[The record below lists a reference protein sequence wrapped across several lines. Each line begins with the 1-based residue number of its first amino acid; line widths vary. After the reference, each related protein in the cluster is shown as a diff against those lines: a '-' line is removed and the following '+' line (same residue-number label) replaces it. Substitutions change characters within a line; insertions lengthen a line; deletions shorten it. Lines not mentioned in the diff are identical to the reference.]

1 VGWDQQSLA
10 NSFSTMVLQ
19 PPHNSVNDWVA
30 DSGASHHTTHSV
42 GNISNPRP
50 LNSASPSLIV
60 VGNGSTLPVTLVG
73 DSVIPGSFYLNN
85 IFFLFIALPLIICV
99 LWSLTILV
107 YL

>member
-10 NSFSTMVLQ
+10 NSFNTIALQ

-50 LNSASPSLIV
+50 LNSASPSSIV
-60 VGNGSTLPVTLVG
+60 VGNGSTLQVTSIG
-73 DSVIPGSFYLNN
+73 DS
-85 IFFLFIALPLIICV
+85 II
-99 LWSLTILV
+99 LGPF
-107 YL
+107 